1 MDSFDISDFPTASLH
16 ANRENTSHVSA
27 TERING
33 HPMNERADLIH
44 AENNS
49 KFVQPAAILQREED
63 KHIAKP
69 PQPLPPKVPSI
80 NFGTENDITE
90 LKKQIT
96 GLKMQADALRK
107 NNITLASDITSLH
120 HHLKGKDGEIHA
132 LQSLLSQKNENIDSL
147 NYSIEE
153 LQVMS
158 EKKIAELEDK
168 LEESATTM
176 QYLKKCVVKYIATT
190 DLSEK
195 RRLYPVISQILMMDN
210 DEKKLI
216 EQSMASTSSLP
227 IDSGA
232 LKSFWNDL
240 SK

>member
-1 MDSFDISDFPTASLH
+1 MDSFDISDFPTATH
-16 ANRENTSHVSA
+16 AEREKASPVILTNST
-27 TERING
+27 NG
-33 HPMNERADLIH
+33 HQMIERADLIH
-44 AENNS
+44 EENYS
-49 KFVQPAAILQREED
+49 KCVQPAAILQREED
-63 KHIAKP
+63 KNIPKLSH
-69 PQPLPPKVPSI
+69 QLPPKTPTL
-80 NFGTENDITE
+80 NFGTDNEITE
-90 LKKQIT
+90 LKKQIM
-96 GLKMQADALRK
+96 GLKMQSDALRK
-107 NNITLASDITSLH
+107 NNITLATDITSLH
-120 HHLKGKDGEIHA
+120 HHMKGKDGEIHA
-132 LQSLLSQKNENIDSL
+132 LQNLLSQKNENIDSL

-176 QYLKKCVVKYIATT
+176 QYLKKCIVKYITTT

-195 RRLYPVISQILMMDN
+195 RRLFPVISQILLMDS

-216 EQSMASTSSLP
+216 EQSIVSSSSLP

-240 SK
+240 NK